1 MAAPTVHLLSSAS
14 FATVA
19 ISDAQSATIDESG
32 TVQDYVA
39 ADSAN
44 VKLTAV
50 DRIAATVSVVCLSYH
65 ASPAVGDTG
74 ALSLNVT
81 PRAEGKG
88 VTGAPV
94 TVSWPNAVCTG
105 KQGGPVIEGNP
116 SYTLTFRAHAA
127 P

>member
-1 MAAPTVHLLSSAS
+1 MAAPTVHLLTAAS

-19 ISDAQSATIDESG
+19 IADAQSATIDESG

-39 ADSAN
+39 AESAD

-50 DRIAATVSVVCLSYH
+50 DRIAANVSVVCLSYA

-74 ALSLNVT
+74 ALSLSVK

-88 VTGAPV
+88 VTGSAV
-94 TVSWPNAVCTG
+94 NIAWTNAVCVG
-105 KQGGPVIEGNP
+105 KQAGPVIEGSP
-116 SYTLTFRAHAA
+116 TYTLNFRAHAA